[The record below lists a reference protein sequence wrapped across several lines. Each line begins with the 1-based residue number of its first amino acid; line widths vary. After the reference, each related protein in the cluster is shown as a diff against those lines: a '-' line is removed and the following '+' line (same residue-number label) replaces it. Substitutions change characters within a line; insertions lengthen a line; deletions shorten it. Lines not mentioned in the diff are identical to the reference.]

1 MKDSLAHLQ
10 SENLISQP
18 YDSTLVQLMDSIQV
32 SCSHSSQMLDKLVLS
47 NEAHSGYDFWDLKIW
62 IPLIVFGVGL
72 FVQFYLRQKGRK
84 RNQEVQKEVFLTWIE
99 LMIPN
104 LEKQAK
110 HQNEWTLGL
119 KEAKDFDIADF
130 PRYAIPL
137 DRYKEFSLELMIK
150 TFVLNSTSK
159 GKENATLI
167 QEISTAIEFFTQTEL
182 WSKDSFK
189 MFVENLQGLLMNWN
203 SALTKLKEMELELA
217 NAFTSSGE
225 KDQVML
231 YHAYFEIQRK

>member
-1 MKDSLAHLQ
+1 M
-10 SENLISQP
+10 P
-18 YDSTLVQLMDSIQV
+18 
-32 SCSHSSQMLDKLVLS
+32 
-47 NEAHSGYDFWDLKIW
+47 F
-62 IPLIVFGVGL
+62 IVFAVGL
-72 FVQFYLRQKGRK
+72 FAQFIIRQLSRS
-84 RNQEVQKEVFLTWIE
+84 RNQEVQKEVFLRW
-99 LMIPN
+99 LKLLIPQ

-110 HQNEWTLGL
+110 HQSEWTLGL

-130 PRYAIPL
+130 PHYAIPL

-217 NAFTSSGE
+217 NACTSSGE

-231 YHAYFEIQRK
+231 YHAYFEIQRKYNSSGVQNNLVNYHELLVLPLIEKIINEDISNDLARRFCLLVADMDALYKKSLLSD